1 MGDNVNGKP
10 IKLYVILK
18 GARLIQG
25 TMSIFFCQMFRG
37 LRLFK
42 GVCLFRSLEYTGDA
56 NSQDLLYVGD
66 IVNGKIFTGWVMLG

>member
-1 MGDNVNGKP
+1 
-10 IKLYVILK
+10 
-18 GARLIQG
+18 
-25 TMSIFFCQMFRG
+25 MFRG